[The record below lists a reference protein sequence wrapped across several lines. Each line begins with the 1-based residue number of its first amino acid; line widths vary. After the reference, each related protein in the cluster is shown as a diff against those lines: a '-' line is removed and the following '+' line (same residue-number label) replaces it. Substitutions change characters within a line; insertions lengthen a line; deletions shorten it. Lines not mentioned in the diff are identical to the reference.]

1 MCNLRNYKSA
11 LRMDGESV
19 GDSSGTVS
27 FDIGAGGLETDM
39 NFWMVINDKHGEALV
54 MTNLTSMWDFD
65 EADTGSMQLA
75 HDFLVKDLFEWD
87 SLMDME
93 YANQSMTLELSNHNQ
108 TGAELFYGSLVAGH
122 EGMTMSAGS
131 GYVFC
136 SDVVCALLAV
146 PVEW

>member
-1 MCNLRNYKSA
+1 MCRPSYYNSA

-39 NFWMVINDKHGEALV
+39 NFWIVINDKHGESLV
-54 MTNLTSMWDFD
+54 MTNLTSVWDFD
-65 EADTGSMQLA
+65 EAATGGMQWT
-75 HDFLVKDLFEWD
+75 HDFLVKDLCEWA

-93 YANQSMTLELSNHNQ
+93 YANQSMTLELSSRNQ
-108 TGAELFYGSLVAGH
+108 AGAELFYGTLAAGH

-131 GYVFC
+131 GYVNMM
-136 SDVVCALLAV
+136 LLV
-146 PVEW
+146 HSLLFSVE